1 MDACVVWW
9 GMWQRYFALKYDMCE
24 KYVRPAWL
32 TSHMHCFT
40 ITLRPA
46 LYQVEECHSSVS

>member
-1 MDACVVWW
+1 MDASVVWW

-46 LYQVEECHSSVS
+46 L